1 MSYVFWNKIL
11 YLWSPIYNSF
21 GSTFNSFVNVGIQG
35 LKISEAITSFSKLKK
50 NRSLLEGIAN

>member
-1 MSYVFWNKIL
+1 MHAE
-11 YLWSPIYNSF
+11 YLSSKFNIA
-21 GSTFNSFVNVGIQG
+21 TFNSFVNVGIQG